1 MSTLVFDCPN
11 CSAQHSTFDVKSY
24 YSNLAN
30 EYCEWELFSICRSCT
45 SAMIIKADVE
55 RGIHQAL
62 IAESLSYQD
71 RFNYVR
77 EKLSDFID
85 RKDVHLNDY
94 FNNLSYQPI
103 LKTYLTPPDHLPK
116 DIEEIFIEASKCLAI
131 GCFNASAAMFRLCLD
146 IVTKQIVELNESLQ
160 PTRDNK
166 KSIHTR
172 LSWIF
177 EHNILHK
184 NLEDLSRCI
193 KDDGNDGAHDGN
205 IGKYE
210 ADDLFDFTYEL
221 LEHVYTQPARV
232 QLAKERRQ
240 QRRQS

>member
-1 MSTLVFDCPN
+1 MGTLIFDCPN
-11 CSAQHSTFDVKSY
+11 CSAKHSTFDVKGY

-30 EYCEWELFSICRSCT
+30 DFWEWEFFSICRSCT
-45 SAMIIKADVE
+45 SVMIIKADVDSSV
-55 RGIHQAL
+55 HQGLA
-62 IAESLSYQD
+62 AEALSYED
-71 RFNYVR
+71 RYIYVGD
-77 EKLSDFID
+77 KLRNFID
-85 RKDVHLNDY
+85 QKDAHLNDH
-94 FNNLSYQPI
+94 FSNFRYQPI

-116 DIEEIFIEASKCLAI
+116 DIEDIFIEASKCLSI
-131 GCFNASAAMFRLCLD
+131 GCFNVSAAMFRLCLD
-146 IVTKQIVELNESLQ
+146 IVTKKILELNESLK

-184 NLEDLSRCI
+184 NLEELSRCI

-205 IGKYE
+205 IGQYE
-210 ADDLFDFTYEL
+210 ADDLFDFTYEF